1 MEKRTKILTAVA
13 AVFVIASTGVAFAKD
28 HGGGRMGHMANPEA
42 IAACANQTEGANVVF
57 NHPMWGNVNA
67 VCGKTRDNK
76 LLAMPAKMVEHM
88 KQAVAACAGKK
99 DGDKVSIS
107 DMRDATKT
115 IDAVCDQRGDVL
127 AAHPEHKRGDNKGG
141 MRHSI

>member
-76 LLAMPAKMVEHM
+76 LVALPAKM
-88 KQAVAACAGKK
+88 ACAGQFQNARRA
-99 DGDKVSIS
+99 S
-107 DMRDATKT
+107 A
-115 IDAVCDQRGDVL
+115 AVRHRMLQL
-127 AAHPEHKRGDNKGG
+127 ANERLVQTAGTGWVRSPELAN
-141 MRHSI
+141 